1 MSFRAIL
8 HVQEVFQMRLSI
20 REKDG
25 LRDLLDAKGIGLAFF
40 LWNWWKK
47 QPQQQQIFSL
57 PLKIS

>member
-8 HVQEVFQMRLSI
+8 HVQEVFQMGLSI

-40 LWNWWKK
+40 CETGGRNSHNSSR
-47 QPQQQQIFSL
+47 FFRRH
-57 PLKIS
+57 